1 MFVGDLVACE
11 HLYGLI
17 LKKKTSEIVL
27 VYWLNAHDHSTSFIP
42 ASNFEWCGIRSL
54 IKIQ

>member
-1 MFVGDLVACE
+1 MLVGDLVACE

-17 LKKKTSEIVL
+17 LKTHYGVTYTEVL
-27 VYWLNAHDHSTSFIP
+27 VYWLNNQQTDGTYP
-42 ASNFEWCGIRSL
+42 KTEWCPPRYL

>member
-1 MFVGDLVACE
+1 MTVGDLVACE

-27 VYWLNAHDHSTSFIP
+27 VYWLNAHDNTSFIP
-42 ASNFEWCGIRSL
+42 TSNFEWCGIRSL